1 MAKRGRPIGATSKLK
16 NPENVVAHY
25 TSHLM
30 ECWLAGVPI
39 QIDPDCWL
47 VQPTRR
53 RHTVPQT
60 IQRTLCKL
68 AIAHVMRLHQQTQA
82 AALEIDDSLRR
93 SKAHAGAVLRRQGWT
108 DEQIAAWFKKLQ
120 VASGR
125 RVQREFRVPTV
136 KAELVEFVKAVLALV
151 ERKTP
156 RYTARRKASE
166 RFHARKYGIGNEW
179 TLTWPGASGAR
190 SGPGRPTATERSAP
204 AEPRTDERI
213 AAHFKRLQIARE
225 RRAHREFEVP
235 DLTAVLAAV
244 NRRAPERTLR
254 RKASER
260 KRRKAAK

>member
-166 RFHARKYGIGNEW
+166 RIPRKNDAVQIWLSSQECLSLNFGSFNR
-179 TLTWPGASGAR
+179 ASH
-190 SGPGRPTATERSAP
+190 SGPKSPCFP
-204 AEPRTDERI
+204 
-213 AAHFKRLQIARE
+213 
-225 RRAHREFEVP
+225 FE
-235 DLTAVLAAV
+235 LVLRV
-244 NRRAPERTLR
+244 
-254 RKASER
+254 
-260 KRRKAAK
+260 

>member
-1 MAKRGRPIGATSKLK
+1 MAKRGRPIGATSRLK

-39 QIDPDCWL
+39 HIGPDCWL
-47 VQPTRR
+47 VQPTGR

-68 AIAHVMRLHQQTQA
+68 AIAHVVRLHQQSQA
-82 AALEIDDSLRR
+82 AALEIDNSLRR
-93 SKAHAGAVLRRQGWT
+93 SKAHAEAMLRRQGWT

-156 RYTARRKASE
+156 GYTARRKASE
-166 RFHARKYGIGNEW
+166 RIPRKKI
-179 TLTWPGASGAR
+179 R
-190 SGPGRPTATERSAP
+190 RR
-204 AEPRTDERI
+204 
-213 AAHFKRLQIARE
+213 KRMDVDKAGRE
-225 RRAHREFEVP
+225 RRRER
-235 DLTAVLAAV
+235 ARAADRDRKERA
-244 NRRAPERTLR
+244 RRAKGAKPRAQALSRTRPWDAEGISRSTWERR
-254 RKASER
+254 R
-260 KRRKAAK
+260 AAGSGGGVTQVRPVRL

>member
-68 AIAHVMRLHQQTQA
+68 AIAHVVRLHQQTQA

-166 RFHARKYGIGNEW
+166 RIPRKKI
-179 TLTWPGASGAR
+179 R
-190 SGPGRPTATERSAP
+190 HR
-204 AEPRTDERI
+204 
-213 AAHFKRLQIARE
+213 KRMDVDVAGRE
-225 RRAHREFEVP
+225 RRQERAREADRDRKEC
-235 DLTAVLAAV
+235 A
-244 NRRAPERTLR
+244 RRAKGAKPRAQALSRTRPWDAEGISRRTWERR
-254 RKASER
+254 RTG
-260 KRRKAAK
+260 AAAGA

>member
-166 RFHARKYGIGNEW
+166 RIPRKKI
-179 TLTWPGASGAR
+179 R
-190 SGPGRPTATERSAP
+190 HR
-204 AEPRTDERI
+204 
-213 AAHFKRLQIARE
+213 KRMDVDVAGRE
-225 RRAHREFEVP
+225 RRQERAREADRDRKEC
-235 DLTAVLAAV
+235 A
-244 NRRAPERTLR
+244 RRAKGAKPRAQALSRTRPWDAEGISRRTWERR
-254 RKASER
+254 RTG
-260 KRRKAAK
+260 AAAGA

>member
-1 MAKRGRPIGATSKLK
+1 
-16 NPENVVAHY
+16 
-25 TSHLM
+25 
-30 ECWLAGVPI
+30 
-39 QIDPDCWL
+39 
-47 VQPTRR
+47 
-53 RHTVPQT
+53 VPQT

-68 AIAHVMRLHQQTQA
+68 AIAHVVRLHQQTQA

-166 RFHARKYGIGNEW
+166 RIPRKKI
-179 TLTWPGASGAR
+179 R
-190 SGPGRPTATERSAP
+190 HR
-204 AEPRTDERI
+204 
-213 AAHFKRLQIARE
+213 KRMDVDVAGRE
-225 RRAHREFEVP
+225 RRQERAREADRDRKEC
-235 DLTAVLAAV
+235 A
-244 NRRAPERTLR
+244 RRAKGAKPRAQALSRTRPWDAEGISRRTWERR
-254 RKASER
+254 RTG
-260 KRRKAAK
+260 AAAGA